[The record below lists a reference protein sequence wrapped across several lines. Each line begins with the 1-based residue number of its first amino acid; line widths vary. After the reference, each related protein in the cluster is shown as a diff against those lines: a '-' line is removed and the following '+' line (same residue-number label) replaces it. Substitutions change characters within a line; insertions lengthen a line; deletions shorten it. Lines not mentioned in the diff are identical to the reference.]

1 MALGSFASGWIL
13 QFTGFDAKLEGLQ
26 SPETLTMIRL
36 LLSGV
41 PAIGLVIAM
50 IVVLRFPLTE
60 IGMLAIRRD
69 LEARRGT
76 V

>member
-1 MALGSFASGWIL
+1 MALGNFASGWIL

-26 SPETLTMIRL
+26 NPETLTMIRL

-41 PAIGLVIAM
+41 PAVGLVIAM
-50 IVVLRFPLTE
+50 LVVLRFPLTE
-60 IGMLAIRRD
+60 ADMGSIRRE